1 LVEEVCRTALI
12 EKRKIRAIET
22 ENKRVARNHKFAGY
36 GPGMRSLGLR
46 MKLEMGKVISSAP
59 IEILSFSDLE

>member
-12 EKRKIRAIET
+12 EKRKIRIIET

-36 GPGMRSLGLR
+36 GQGMRSLGLR
-46 MKLEMGKVISSAP
+46 MKLEIG
-59 IEILSFSDLE
+59 